1 MRFAC
6 RMRMNRAR
14 MHTTRESARLS
25 PQTGAFNLRSSSDA
39 PNLQVENEET
49 IEALSARTKALLERS
64 NSAFILPFAFQHP
77 ARDLPRPAAIRIV
90 IVALHHRTK
99 RTAFPPFPFPA
110 PSRQCGPRRG
120 NACVLLPPRAA
131 LHATIGVF
139 SRCTNRFRSPDRPAT
154 TTTLS
159 NEASGDPQ

>member
-64 NSAFILPFAFQHP
+64 NSAFILPFAFQHAHETCRGRP
-77 ARDLPRPAAIRIV
+77 PFASLSLRITIARNAPL
-90 IVALHHRTK
+90 
-99 RTAFPPFPFPA
+99 FPPFPFPA